1 MVACELT
8 WNINFNEKNLCSN
21 AQVRGD
27 CDHTNKLILT
37 FKMKTRAIP
46 VNDVL
51 FGRSRPTKV
60 RGRWLGNCKEA
71 GQATDIRGKKL
82 KTTMLSNFLES
93 EVFHFMSRKRSFA
106 KSLKHCSKSLLLLH
120 IFHISYCFTLT
131 SGQSPKGQTCW
142 SLTANQI
149 HCWNIPVSLIKR
161 QEDLQFNDIKPR
173 INLLI
178 DLEKKSLIIFNIRV
192 SVDETTSVKLWQ
204 RGDSRDTQLFNSA
217 WTHLGY
223 RNQEKSKMKEN
234 TFQFVNPTGNKVG
247 NTPFLGDFVCP
258 PPLPVVNE

>member
-1 MVACELT
+1 MGFEPFMTGSKSAVFLSSFVLSSCFYKGEVKFTNPMVACELT

-21 AQVRGD
+21 AQVRGG

-37 FKMKTRAIP
+37 FKMKTRDIP

-106 KSLKHCSKSLLLLH
+106 KSLKHCSKSCY
-120 IFHISYCFTLT
+120 FSTL
-131 SGQSPKGQTCW
+131 
-142 SLTANQI
+142 
-149 HCWNIPVSLIKR
+149 
-161 QEDLQFNDIKPR
+161 
-173 INLLI
+173 
-178 DLEKKSLIIFNIRV
+178 
-192 SVDETTSVKLWQ
+192 
-204 RGDSRDTQLFNSA
+204 SRFPTVLF
-217 WTHLGY
+217 
-223 RNQEKSKMKEN
+223 
-234 TFQFVNPTGNKVG
+234 
-247 NTPFLGDFVCP
+247 
-258 PPLPVVNE
+258 